1 MNLEI
6 SPFHYITI
14 SPNHHIKKRIIDL
27 EELKEKTKRIE
38 YEDRIIGD
46 LRGEH
51 PGPTVIAL
59 CGIHGNE
66 PSGIEAIEHI
76 FEKLETKKEEFY
88 GRFLGL
94 IGNIEALRAGKRYID
109 EDMNRIWFTS
119 ILDKIRRTPID
130 EILTAERRETK
141 KVLEIIDPILEN
153 SDQDNPVIFVDM
165 HTFSAEDGLFVISTR
180 DERNIELLAQLRVP
194 LIFGIEKALHG
205 TALKYFQNTGNI
217 GFAFETGQHF
227 SDTARK
233 NATAGLMCLLAGSGS
248 ISATKID
255 DFARYY
261 DYLNSQTEK
270 LPHKVE
276 FLYKHIIEPGDD
288 FAMKPGFKNFD
299 KIKKGQW
306 LANDRHG
313 KILAQRDGYILM
325 PLYQNQGNDGFFIV
339 EKCNS

>member
-1 MNLEI
+1 MLI
-6 SPFHYITI
+6 
-14 SPNHHIKKRIIDL
+14 L
-27 EELKEKTKRIE
+27 EELKKKTKRIE

-59 CGIHGNE
+59 AGIHGNE
-66 PSGIEAIEHI
+66 PSGIEAIQHI
-76 FEKLETKKEEFY
+76 FEKLQKKK
-88 GRFLGL
+88 GHLHKRFLGI
-94 IGNIEALRAGKRYID
+94 IGNIQAMREGQRFID

-119 ILDKIRRTPID
+119 ILDKIRRTPIN

-141 KVLEIIDPILEN
+141 NVLEIIDPILEN
-153 SDQDNPVIFVDM
+153 SDEHQPVIFVDM
-165 HTFSAEDGLFVISTR
+165 HTFSPEDGLFVISTR

-227 SDTARK
+227 TDAASK
-233 NATAGLMCLLAGSGS
+233 NATAGLMCLLAASGT
-248 ISATKID
+248 ISATKIE

-261 DYLNSQTEK
+261 DYLNSQTED

-276 FLYKHIIEPGDD
+276 FLYKHIIEPDD
-288 FAMKPGFKNFD
+288 EFEMRPGFKNFD

-306 LANDRHG
+306 LATDRHG
-313 KILAQRDGYILM
+313 KILAQRDGFVLM
-325 PLYQNQGNDGFFIV
+325 PLYQDQGDDGFFIV
-339 EKCNS
+339 EETD